1 MLTKGKH
8 TYIYCT
14 QWPKT
19 HGKYPEYGAK
29 NDDVSKGKTHGLF
42 KFFPADVFAKT
53 QRAFGCMITSS
64 NGALSCQ
71 KWIFFHVLAHCAIKL
86 SEIP

>member
-1 MLTKGKH
+1 MAKDAHKGK
-8 TYIYCT
+8 TWYIYCT

-19 HGKYPEYGAK
+19 IKPK

-53 QRAFGCMITSS
+53 QRVFGCMITSW

-71 KWIFFHVLAHCAIKL
+71 KWIFFHVLAHCAIEL
-86 SEIP
+86 S